1 MEMSSTRSV
10 PADVATTWRCLNDP
24 DFLRDCIP
32 GCESIESLSDS
43 EYKVV
48 MSARV
53 GPVNAR
59 FNGKMTLSDL
69 DPPRAYSLSFEGQ
82 GGAAGFAKG
91 GARVE
96 LAPQD
101 EGGTT
106 TAMTYRVKAQVGG
119 KLAQIGSRL
128 VDGAARKVA
137 DDFFAAFV
145 AKIAASAPGEAGLP
159 VPITPEPRLAAPAPG
174 IEQAPAATREPQPQV
189 EPAAA
194 EAAAGAEVGAAMGGG
209 SAAAEVVSA
218 PRRRRGLTRN
228 KVILWAVLVI
238 VALVLWI
245 VARSAG
251 AGSVR

>member
-59 FNGKMTLSDL
+59 FNGKMALSDL

-106 TAMTYRVKAQVGG
+106 TAMTYRVKAQVATNP
-119 KLAQIGSRL
+119 KQRKEFLDTAVLLQKQAMELRKETQAAASGSTD
-128 VDGAARKVA
+128 VPAVPPE
-137 DDFFAAFV
+137 
-145 AKIAASAPGEAGLP
+145 AASAPGD
-159 VPITPEPRLAAPAPG
+159 TP
-174 IEQAPAATREPQPQV
+174 
-189 EPAAA
+189 
-194 EAAAGAEVGAAMGGG
+194 
-209 SAAAEVVSA
+209 
-218 PRRRRGLTRN
+218 
-228 KVILWAVLVI
+228 K
-238 VALVLWI
+238 
-245 VARSAG
+245 
-251 AGSVR
+251 